1 MEEGEEIFKSLVDP
15 VPFRSHSPPPS
26 PQPSHARKIVEKGQL
41 LVASL

>member
-15 VPFRSHSPPPS
+15 VPFHSHFPIPPTPTHS
-26 PQPSHARKIVEKGQL
+26 RKVVKKGQL